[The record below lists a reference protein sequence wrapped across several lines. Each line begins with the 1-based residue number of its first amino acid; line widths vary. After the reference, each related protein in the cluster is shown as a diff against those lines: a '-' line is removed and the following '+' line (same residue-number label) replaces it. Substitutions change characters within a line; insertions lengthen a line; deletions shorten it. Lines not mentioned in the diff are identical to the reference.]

1 MRFCCRGIEEL
12 HRNSGLREFAVFT
25 ARYPDG
31 YVFVL
36 QHRALDPDALPP
48 FSESPMSTVSEL
60 LLNYCPWC
68 GGDLKQFY
76 GDQLNE
82 LDKSELKLGMGR

>member
-1 MRFCCRGIEEL
+1 MKFCCNGIEGL
-12 HRNSGLREFAVFT
+12 HGNAGLREFGVFT

-31 YVFVL
+31 FIFVL

-68 GGDLKQFY
+68 GVNLKEFY
-76 GDQLNE
+76 RDQLKE
-82 LDKSELKLGMGR
+82 LDRSELKLGMGR